1 MRIKRLV
8 MENFG
13 SHEKTEVTFSD
24 GINAI
29 IGENGAGKTTI
40 LEAIAYALYPRSVGK
55 HENLIRS
62 GARRMRVQL
71 EFELDGR
78 RYLLI
83 RERERGGISSASI
96 HDVTDGRRLL
106 QRDQSKV
113 NRQIEALL
121 GISRETFL
129 QAIYVRQGEI
139 AQLLEQ
145 TPSRRRELVGRLLGI
160 EMLERIWEGLR
171 DVISRLDADLQS
183 VDSEIKGIGDVFKE
197 RASLESE
204 KEELLEDLQKTSKE
218 EELLNREMERLEK
231 TREDLEQK
239 NLKYRELKTKEES
252 LRRRLSEVSKQ
263 FDVKKKRLMDLE
275 RELLRMRDLEIK
287 ASMYEE
293 LEYVRGLLAE
303 IAPLDEEVRR
313 LERMRRELAKY
324 EERVSSLSILREKVS
339 KLSREIER
347 LQQEEVLLAGMEERL
362 RQLESKRS
370 QLERKMVEHRRE
382 VKEALSSLS
391 ELLGRWIEDPEEGER
406 ILSEELS
413 KLEGE
418 LDYLDKEL
426 SSIIEERSRLLQRK
440 EQAFRYLS
448 DLEGDIDRCPLCG
461 SKLDPSS
468 VEKLKDELER
478 EIGEIDSLIMDK
490 ERELRSIR
498 ERKENILSKYK
509 GLSSFNLEGIIAKKN
524 ELESLER
531 EISEISD
538 QFTSLREK
546 IFPLRE
552 KVSRL
557 SALRAEL
564 ETLRR
569 DLAEREALLIRIEE
583 IREELS
589 ERDVDKLREKLERLK
604 KDLEEK
610 LTSLGLQLESVEGK
624 YREALSAVKE
634 VQRLRGI
641 LSTKDGLASEVKE
654 LEKRKLELEGEL
666 SSIQREIEE
675 LSFDLSE
682 LEKIKREIDYLKSK
696 LNSLTQKRSRI
707 RGKIEEIDKRT
718 EIIKKKESRLR
729 ELMGKK
735 ESLEAFRLKILKV
748 REVFSRDRG
757 IQPLIRDRARPAVE
771 EELNIIF
778 SSFNFEY
785 DSVTLDDDFT
795 PSLKRG
801 RTVFSFD
808 RLSGGE
814 KISLALALRLAIAR
828 FLMMSRVETF
838 LLDEPT
844 IHLDEERINALVE
857 TMSSLNVPQLIVV
870 THSPRFRDIASHSI
884 LVSKSGEVSS
894 VEVVDEGTH
903 VSD

>member
-8 MENFG
+8 LENFG
-13 SHEKTEVTFSD
+13 PHEKTEVTFSD

-40 LEAIAYALYPRSVGK
+40 LEAMAYALYPRSVSK
-55 HENLIRS
+55 QENLIRS
-62 GARRMRVQL
+62 GARKMKVQL

-96 HDVTDGRRLL
+96 YDVTDGRRLL

-145 TPSRRRELVGRLLGI
+145 TPSRRREVVGRLLGI

-183 VDSEIKGIGDVFKE
+183 IDSEIKGIGDVFKE

-204 KEELLEDLQKTSKE
+204 REELLEDLQKTSKE
-218 EELLNREMERLEK
+218 EEILNKEMERLEK
-231 TREDLEQK
+231 IREELERK
-239 NLKYRELKTKEES
+239 NLKYRELKTREES

-263 FDVKKKRLMDLE
+263 LNVKKKRLMDLE
-275 RELLRMRDLEIK
+275 RELLRIRDLEIK
-287 ASMYEE
+287 ASKYEE
-293 LEYVRGLLAE
+293 LEYVRGLLVE
-303 IAPLDEEVRR
+303 IAPLEEEIKR

-347 LQQEEVLLAGMEERL
+347 LQREEVLLASMEERL

-370 QLERKMVEHRRE
+370 QLERRMLEYRRE
-382 VKEALSSLS
+382 IKDTLSNLS
-391 ELLGRWIEDPEEGER
+391 ELLGRWIKDPEEGER
-406 ILSEELS
+406 NLSKELS

-426 SSIIEERSRLLQRK
+426 SSIVEERSRLLQRK
-440 EQAFRYLS
+440 EQASRYLS
-448 DLEGDIDRCPLCG
+448 DLEGDVDRCPLCG
-461 SKLDPSS
+461 SKLDPGS
-468 VEKLKDELER
+468 VERLKDELKR

-498 ERKENILSKYK
+498 ERRENILSKYK
-509 GLSSFNLEGIIAKKN
+509 GLSSFNLEGTIAREN
-524 ELESLER
+524 ELKSLER

-538 QFTSLREK
+538 QITSLREETV
-546 IFPLRE
+546 PLRE

-557 SALRAEL
+557 SALRAEI
-564 ETLRR
+564 EILRR

-583 IREELS
+583 IRDELS
-589 ERDVDKLREKLERLK
+589 ERDVDKLREKLKRFK

-610 LTSLGLQLESVEGK
+610 LTSLGLELESVDGE

-654 LEKRKLELEGEL
+654 LERRKLELEGEL
-666 SSIQREIEE
+666 SSIHREIEG
-675 LSFDLSE
+675 LSFDPSE
-682 LEKIKREIDYLKSK
+682 LEIIKREIDYLKSK

-707 RGKIEEIDKRT
+707 QGKIEEIDRRM
-718 EIIKKKESRLR
+718 EILKKKESKLR
-729 ELMGKK
+729 ELMGKR

-748 REVFSRDRG
+748 REVFSRDKG

-778 SSFNFEY
+778 SSFNFDY

-814 KISLALALRLAIAR
+814 KISLALALRLAITR
-828 FLMMSRVETF
+828 FLMMSKVETF

-844 IHLDEERINALVE
+844 IHLDEERIDALVE

>member
-8 MENFG
+8 LENFG
-13 SHEKTEVTFSD
+13 SHEKTEVTFSE

-55 HENLIRS
+55 QENLIRS
-62 GARRMRVQL
+62 GARKMMVQL
-71 EFELDGR
+71 EFELDSR

-96 HDVTDGRRLL
+96 YDVTDGRRLL

-145 TPSRRRELVGRLLGI
+145 TPSRRKEFVGRLLGI
-160 EMLERIWEGLR
+160 EMLERIWEELR

-183 VDSEIKGIGDVFKE
+183 IDSEIKGIGDVFKE

-204 KEELLEDLQKTSKE
+204 REELLEELQKTSRE
-218 EELLNREMERLEK
+218 EELLNKEMERLEK
-231 TREDLEQK
+231 TREELEHK
-239 NLKYRELKTKEES
+239 NLKYRELKAKEES
-252 LRRRLSEVSKQ
+252 LRRRLSEVSNQ
-263 FDVKKKRLMDLE
+263 LDVKKKRLMDLE

-287 ASMYEE
+287 ASKYEE

-303 IAPLDEEVRR
+303 IVPLEEEVRR
-313 LERMRRELAKY
+313 LEKMRQELSKY
-324 EERVSSLSILREKVS
+324 EERISSLSILREKVS
-339 KLSREIER
+339 RLSREIEG
-347 LQQEEVLLAGMEERL
+347 LQQEEVLLASMEERL

-370 QLERKMVEHRRE
+370 QLERRMAEHRRE
-382 VKEALSSLS
+382 IKEALSSLS
-391 ELLGRWIEDPEEGER
+391 ELLDRWIEDPEEGGR
-406 ILSEELS
+406 VLAEELS
-413 KLEGE
+413 KLENE
-418 LDYLDKEL
+418 LDYLDREL
-426 SSIIEERSRLLQRK
+426 SKITEERSRLLQRR
-440 EQAFRYLS
+440 EQASRYLS
-448 DLEGDIDRCPLCG
+448 DLEGDVDRCPLCG
-461 SKLDPSS
+461 SKLDPGS
-468 VEKLKDELER
+468 VERLKDEMRR
-478 EIGEIDSLIMDK
+478 EIKEVDSLIMDK
-490 ERELRSIR
+490 ERELRAVR

-509 GLSSFNLEGIIAKKN
+509 GLNSFNLEGIVAKKS
-524 ELESLER
+524 ELESIER
-531 EISEISD
+531 EVSEISD
-538 QFTSLREK
+538 QIASLREK
-546 IFPLRE
+546 IVPLRE

-557 SALRAEL
+557 SGMRAEL

-569 DLAEREALLIRIEE
+569 DLAEREALLSRIEE
-583 IREELS
+583 IKDELG
-589 ERDVDKLREKLERLK
+589 ERDVNKLRDRLKRLK

-610 LTSLGLQLESVEGK
+610 LTSLGLELESVERE

-641 LSTKDGLASEVKE
+641 LSTKDGIVSEVKE
-654 LEKRKLELEGEL
+654 LEKRKLELEEEL
-666 SSIQREIEE
+666 SFLQREIEG
-675 LSFDLSE
+675 LSFDPSE
-682 LEKIKREIDYLKSK
+682 LETIKREIDDLKGR

-707 RGKIEEIDKRT
+707 QGKIEEIDRRV
-718 EIIKKKESRLR
+718 EILRMKESRLR

-735 ESLEAFRLKILKV
+735 ESLEVFRSKILKV

-778 SSFNFEY
+778 SSFNFDY

-795 PSLKRG
+795 PSLRRG
-801 RTVFSFD
+801 KTVFSFD

-828 FLMMSRVETF
+828 FLMMSKVETF

-857 TMSSLNVPQLIVV
+857 TMSSLDVPQLIVV

-894 VEVVDEGTH
+894 VEVVDEGAH